1 MTDVWL
7 AAGPEVLLVVAA
19 AAALA
24 GFVDAIVGG
33 GGLVLVPALFAVYP
47 QAVPATL
54 LGTNKGGAVWGTA
67 WATLQYAKRVELRWG
82 ALLPAVAAALAG
94 SFAGAWVVTL
104 VSADGLKRALPFILA
119 AVLAYTLVR
128 KELGRHHAPRWHGA
142 QEAALASTIGAAVG
156 FYDGFFGPGTG
167 SFFVFLFVRALGY
180 DFLHASASAKLLNTA
195 TNAAALAL
203 FAWKGHVWWHLALV
217 IAVANVAGSL
227 AGTRL
232 ALKHGAGFVRGV
244 FIAVVAALIGKTAYD
259 AFLR

>member
-1 MTDVWL
+1 VT
-7 AAGPEVLLVVAA
+7 ELLIVAT

-47 QAVPATL
+47 GAPPATL

-67 WATLQYAKRVELRWG
+67 WATWQFARRVQLRW
-82 ALLPAVAAALAG
+82 ASLLPAVAAAL
-94 SFAGAWVVTL
+94 
-104 VSADGLKRALPFILA
+104 DGLKRALPFVLG
-119 AVLAYTLVR
+119 AVLIYTLLR
-128 KELGRHHAPRWHGA
+128 KELGRHHAPRFDGA
-142 QEAALASTIGAAVG
+142 REAALASAIGAVIG

-195 TNAAALAL
+195 TNAAALVL

-217 IAVANVAGSL
+217 IAVANIAGSL

-232 ALKHGAGFVRGV
+232 ALKHGAGFVRSV
-244 FIAVVAALIGKTAYD
+244 FIVVVALLIAKTAYD
-259 AFLR
+259 AFMRGG